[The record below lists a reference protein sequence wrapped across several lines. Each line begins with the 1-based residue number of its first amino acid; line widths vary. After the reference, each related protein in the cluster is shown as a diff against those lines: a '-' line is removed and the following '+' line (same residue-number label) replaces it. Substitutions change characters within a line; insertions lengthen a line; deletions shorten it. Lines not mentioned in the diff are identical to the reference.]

1 MLYSYYNA
9 SFLFIFRIHK
19 PKNIKPLRLTKPEKT
34 SPWSFWKLVPALNLQ
49 QQKVSM
55 YSTYVIWPL
64 FSHTIHYKAVT
75 VIFFSSFWDQ
85 IHFDDVIKKLVYLLT
100 MTAHMSRNFNMSS
113 LSTIGCSRFSQT
125 RVKRQKIKR
134 YYFPLLYSLIIVDAT
149 TGKFLAWPLQWWG
162 RLE

>member
-34 SPWSFWKLVPALNLQ
+34 SPWKNLEIGTGIKSTTT
-49 QQKVSM
+49 KVSM

-113 LSTIGCSRFSQT
+113 LSTIGCT
-125 RVKRQKIKR
+125 LI
-134 YYFPLLYSLIIVDAT
+134 SLINVELGINVE
-149 TGKFLAWPLQWWG
+149 GVQKLPNH
-162 RLE
+162 